1 MLRKERLREA
11 GKHGG
16 GGRLARGELGS
27 GGKCKPEALLHPGTF
42 HFCIQL
48 VAIYIIE
55 RIK

>member
-27 GGKCKPEALLHPGTF
+27 GGTTEWAVRDIWLARAGGGGDDRRR
-42 HFCIQL
+42 
-48 VAIYIIE
+48 
-55 RIK
+55 RI